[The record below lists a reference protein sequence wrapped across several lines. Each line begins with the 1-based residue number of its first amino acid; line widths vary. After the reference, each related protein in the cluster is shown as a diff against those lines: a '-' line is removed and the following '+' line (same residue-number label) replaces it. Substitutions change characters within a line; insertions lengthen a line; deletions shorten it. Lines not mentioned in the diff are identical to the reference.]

1 MKPRTAIMLFQPGV
15 LAALALAAC
24 RQEPGDV
31 ARPPNGSASGESA
44 TTSEAPIHETAREY
58 LERHGRGSP
67 ASSQSAPPEGAGS
80 IAACVMCHGSA
91 GEGKPALGT
100 PRIGALP
107 EWYIVRQLKYFK
119 QGVRATTD
127 DDAHGTLMR
136 AVSLLVGPEPA
147 MEDAAAH
154 IAALQPP
161 PSEPATTGDAE
172 RGAELYAG
180 CAGCHGQ
187 DGRGGVDSNTP
198 SIVEQNGDYLIRQI
212 ENYRLGLRGA
222 HPLDVFGREMQTMTA
237 ETLMSPEDTID
248 VATYIG
254 TLRERGEAAAAR

>member
-1 MKPRTAIMLFQPGV
+1 MRSYASEAAMKPRTAIMLFQPGV

-31 ARPPNGSASGESA
+31 ARPPNESASSESRPSATTGAAPAA

-67 ASSQSAPPEGAGS
+67 ASVQSAPPEGAGS

-119 QGVRATTD
+119 QGVRATT
-127 DDAHGTLMR
+127 
-136 AVSLLVGPEPA
+136 
-147 MEDAAAH
+147 
-154 IAALQPP
+154 
-161 PSEPATTGDAE
+161 
-172 RGAELYAG
+172 
-180 CAGCHGQ
+180 
-187 DGRGGVDSNTP
+187 
-198 SIVEQNGDYLIRQI
+198 
-212 ENYRLGLRGA
+212 
-222 HPLDVFGREMQTMTA
+222 
-237 ETLMSPEDTID
+237 
-248 VATYIG
+248 
-254 TLRERGEAAAAR
+254 